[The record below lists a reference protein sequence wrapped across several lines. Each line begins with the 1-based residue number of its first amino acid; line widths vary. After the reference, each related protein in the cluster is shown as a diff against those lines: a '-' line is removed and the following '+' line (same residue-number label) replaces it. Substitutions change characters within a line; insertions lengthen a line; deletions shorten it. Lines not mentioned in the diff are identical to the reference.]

1 MKIQPLWKL
10 KKALKKKLAYEPK
23 YTLSEK
29 KINLILQIINIT
41 IQKFWKRKW
50 G

>member
-29 KINLILQIINIT
+29 KNKPYFTNY
-41 IQKFWKRKW
+41 
-50 G
+50 